1 MTTLPLPK
9 LYWDTF
15 QSALQSKVKRLAKE
29 IATTL
34 GESEQPLLKALLNEK
49 VGVYLVEEE
58 GDEMID
64 LRSMRCRHFQPTA
77 ENAAIWRRCGQP
89 IVLGKMAC
97 LHHELHGTTV
107 EKPLLSNGDPLPV
120 LQSARDIHGVIHYG
134 HVVDENTVRVFKI
147 QQ

>member
-29 IATTL
+29 VAATL
-34 GESEQPLLKALLNEK
+34 GESDQPLLKALLNEK
-49 VGVYLVEEE
+49 VGVYLVEED

-64 LRSMRCRHFQPTA
+64 LQTMRCRHFQPMA
-77 ENAAIWRRCGQP
+77 EDAAVLRRCGQP
-89 IVLGKMAC
+89 IVLGKTAC
-97 LHHELHGTTV
+97 LHHELHGTFV
-107 EKPLLSNGDPLPV
+107 DKPPIPEW
-120 LQSARDIHGVIHYG
+120 QSARDAHGVIHYG

-147 QQ
+147 QR